1 MTWIAYENLQ
11 LVQNFGKSQSIA
23 KRENMSTKAKEL
35 NELDKIHQEIFYSVE
50 FMIKGFPY
58 LFQFKIRNT
67 SQRSMFILVK
77 ESSDILSRLKKGDII
92 KMKYYSS
99 VSNYYMK
106 LETEIESISL
116 KDQGRFRGHY
126 AIGLNILPDQIR

>member
-1 MTWIAYENLQ
+1 MCKPPTRAK
-11 LVQNFGKSQSIA
+11 FRKKSIHSKKI
-23 KRENMSTKAKEL
+23 ENMRKKPKEI
-35 NELDKIHQEIFYSVE
+35 NDVSKIHKEIFYSVE
-50 FMIKGFPY
+50 FMIEGFPY

-67 SQRSMFILVK
+67 PQRSMFILVK

-99 VSNYYMK
+99 VSNYYME
-106 LETEIESISL
+106 LETKIQSISL

-126 AIGLNILPDQIR
+126 AIGLKILPDHIRW

>member
-1 MTWIAYENLQ
+1 MCTKPKRINDA
-11 LVQNFGKSQSIA
+11 GKIQSE
-23 KRENMSTKAKEL
+23 K
-35 NELDKIHQEIFYSVE
+35 FYSVE
-50 FMIKGFPY
+50 FMIEGFPY
-58 LFQFKIRNT
+58 LFQFKIWST
-67 SQRSMFILVK
+67 PEMPMFILVK
-77 ESSDILSRLKKGDII
+77 ESSDILSRLKEGDII

-99 VSNYYMK
+99 VSNYYME

>member
-1 MTWIAYENLQ
+1 MI
-11 LVQNFGKSQSIA
+11 
-23 KRENMSTKAKEL
+23 TKAKEVSAL
-35 NELDKIHQEIFYSVE
+35 NKIHQEIFYSVE
-50 FMIKGFPY
+50 FMIEGFPY
-58 LFQFKIRNT
+58 LFQFKIWNT
-67 SQRSMFILVK
+67 PQRTMFILVK

-99 VSNYYMK
+99 VSNYYME

>member
-1 MTWIAYENLQ
+1 
-11 LVQNFGKSQSIA
+11 
-23 KRENMSTKAKEL
+23 MSKKPKEI
-35 NELDKIHQEIFYSVE
+35 NDVGKIHQEIFYSVE
-50 FMIKGFPY
+50 FMIEGFPY

-67 SQRSMFILVK
+67 PQRSMFILVK

-99 VSNYYMK
+99 VSNYYME
-106 LETEIESISL
+106 LETEIEFISL

-126 AIGLNILPDQIR
+126 AIGLKILPDQIGLSGIFV